1 MNELSGMTCAELA
14 EVAAELALGVL
25 TGRERAVAIAHL
37 DTCDACRED
46 VRQMMGTA
54 ERLRGLLPQA
64 EPPAGFET
72 RVLQRLGLPAPAD
85 RNDQRDRNGWSGW
98 NRQDSRAGRNGQDER
113 SERDGRGERSERD
126 GRDARPLPAPDCLLY
141 NLRAHET

>member
-1 MNELSGMTCAELA
+1 MNELNGMTCAELA
-14 EVAAELALGVL
+14 DVAAELALGVL

-85 RNDQRDRNGWSGW
+85 RNDQNDQNDQDDRNAGTAGTAKTARTAKRPGRAQRAR
-98 NRQDSRAGRNGQDER
+98 RQGRASAAAPGPGRAAAPAGRR
-113 SERDGRGERSERD
+113 
-126 GRDARPLPAPDCLLY
+126 
-141 NLRAHET
+141 